1 MTQPATLFIVCSD
14 LSRNGKTLLA
24 RVLTDHLLI
33 EGRDPFCFDLGGV
46 EGALRGYFPGR
57 TARVELGDQREE
69 ARFFETMLAASGRD
83 QVIDIGAGQLAAFRA
98 AAQRHGFTAAAQKK
112 GFRLCILFI
121 VDRDETSLRAA
132 IALEEELVPDLFVPV
147 INRFAGSALPEG
159 VPGPT
164 LAMERLDPE
173 LATII
178 ASRRFSLRSVMLGED
193 TGIPLRHKTSLKNF
207 LLALQTGIR
216 EFAPALSLQ
225 QLRAASLAP
234 AKDL

>member
-24 RVLTDHLLI
+24 RVLTDYLLI
-33 EGRDPFCFDLGGV
+33 EGRDPFCFDLGAA
-46 EGALRGYFPGR
+46 EGGLRSYFPGR
-57 TARVELGDQREE
+57 TARASLGNPQE
-69 ARFFETMLAASGRD
+69 AAGFFDRMLAAAGRD
-83 QVIDIGAGQLAAFRA
+83 QVIDIAADQLAAFREAASSRGLA
-98 AAQRHGFTAAAQKK
+98 AAAHAQ

-121 VDRDETSLRAA
+121 VDRDETSLKAA
-132 IALEEELVPDLFVPV
+132 IDLEEELVPDLFVPV

-159 VPGPT
+159 VPGPA
-164 LAMERLDPE
+164 LAMERLEPE
-173 LATII
+173 LAMII
-178 ASRRFSLRSVMLGED
+178 ASRRFSLRAVMLGED

-207 LLALQTGIR
+207 LLALETGIR

-225 QLRAASLAP
+225 QLRAANLAP